1 MSTAVLDIDVE
12 RLPWP
17 TDVRAGYELAVA
29 LVRVNG
35 VPVGKVTVG
44 VSPAGN
50 IDARELREAVL
61 HRLAAEIAVERLRQ
75 SLLATAAQAP
85 AAMSA
90 TVVICTRERPD
101 DLRRC
106 LGAVTRLPDDGQEI
120 LVVDNRPETDATRM
134 VAAEFPTVRYVREDR
149 RGVNAAR
156 NRAFAEARGDVLAFV
171 DDDAVVDAA
180 WLRELVAPFVDPEV
194 MCVNGLTMPLELE
207 TASQEQFESLT
218 GFSRRGF
225 HGRQFQWPPQDPL
238 HVSATGAGAN
248 MALRGTALRLVG
260 PFDLALG
267 PGTPSESGDENEF
280 YSRLLRAGYRIHY
293 QPRALNWH
301 RHRRSPEELRRVM
314 HGYGVGVYAFWTRA
328 FLDGEWSVL
337 RHAWGWFWHDQ
348 APNLVRTLIRP
359 GRSLEHRLQRE
370 ELIGCL
376 KGPFK
381 YLKARGMARAQA
393 RVDG

>member
-1 MSTAVLDIDVE
+1 M
-12 RLPWP
+12 
-17 TDVRAGYELAVA
+17 VRPGYDLAVA

-44 VSPAGN
+44 VSPSGA

-61 HRLAAEIAVERLRQ
+61 HGLAAEISVERVRQ
-75 SLLATAAQAP
+75 SLLGADAYAPVAT
-85 AAMSA
+85 SA

-106 LGAVTRLPDDGQEI
+106 LGAVTSLPDDGQEI
-120 LVVDNRPETDATRM
+120 LVVDNRPETDATRA

-156 NRAFAEARGDVLAFV
+156 NRAFAEARGAVLAFV

-180 WLRELVAPFVDPEV
+180 WLRELAAPFADPEV

-207 TASQEQFESLT
+207 TPAQELFETLT

-225 HGRQFQWPPQDPL
+225 HGRQFHWPPQDPL
-238 HVSATGAGAN
+238 HVSPTGAGAN
-248 MALRGTALRLVG
+248 MALRRSALDIVG

-280 YSRLLRAGYRIHY
+280 YSRVLRAGYRIIY
-293 QPRALNWH
+293 QPRAVNWH
-301 RHRRSPEELRRVM
+301 RHRRTPEELRRVM
-314 HGYGVGVYAFWTRA
+314 YGYGVGVYAFWTRA
-328 FLDGEWSVL
+328 FLDGEWGVL
-337 RHAWGWFWHDQ
+337 RHAWGWFRHDQ
-348 APNLVRTLIRP
+348 GPNLVRTLVRP
-359 GRSLEHRLQRE
+359 GRATEHRLQRA
-370 ELIGCL
+370 ELIGCIQ
-376 KGPFK
+376 GPFK
-381 YLKARGMARAQA
+381 YLKARAMARA
-393 RVDG
+393 DG